1 MKKINHSKKN
11 LLEKNQDQ
19 HQYAELVKK
28 KHPSRKKTFLN
39 RKRLY
44 YLMDYFSIKYYTQN
58 MVSAPFF
65 RICFVLLSLNFFI
78 IQACSPAKNQKN
90 IQQELAQQLRS
101 QQENQN
107 MLDEDKSESF
117 GIGNLGVS
125 CYMNTMLK
133 LLWKA
138 DRFQKLTESEINEI
152 MVTVNSRDQQ
162 NLLTRESSTNEQL
175 KFETSIEED
184 ATDAPVCTSPS
195 NLHTDLFLKSY
206 NALLTLLSENEE
218 HPGRSIKSKKDR
230 TKLAG
235 PMYDHMNAT
244 RRAYAEEAGQQS
256 PSIFI
261 EELIK
266 ANYPFDNKEEN
277 PTFSVKNVSYII
289 ENENEGSKE
298 NLKKILQTNTTN
310 QTLEDALQRKFSAEE
325 KDSLESYKKNLNDGK
340 TLEIFKSCANIA
352 SDPKKFLALIIDN
365 KTETFLEQTRQT
377 LEQNRNSLTFNKTPK
392 DPDENESPPNVQIVI
407 PPSSK
412 SQDHQKISDLLKNF
426 LSNPNNSE
434 NKPLEIQTLTQFDSK
449 PKNFG
454 DKFLASFFRHPII
467 TPFEKIEPATK
478 EEIITKILKE
488 KSFDPLINSFRFQY
502 EHQIHYLSIEEE
514 TKNPP
519 KTILINIE
527 SIRINSDGHGGKTL
541 NHTNIEPDDIVLS
554 FYKRN
559 QPSQKDA
566 FYEAAKATYRLQG
579 AGVHHGGVNGGHW
592 NAYLKEGDG
601 NHTEWFHHDD
611 SRVYQVEE
619 RTVMEEI
626 RKKGTFFL
634 YKRIEESSS
643 QAE

>member
-1 MKKINHSKKN
+1 M
-11 LLEKNQDQ
+11 
-19 HQYAELVKK
+19 
-28 KHPSRKKTFLN
+28 
-39 RKRLY
+39 
-44 YLMDYFSIKYYTQN
+44 
-58 MVSAPFF
+58 
-65 RICFVLLSLNFFI
+65 
-78 IQACSPAKNQKN
+78 
-90 IQQELAQQLRS
+90 
-101 QQENQN
+101 
-107 MLDEDKSESF
+107 
-117 GIGNLGVS
+117 
-125 CYMNTMLK
+125 
-133 LLWKA
+133 
-138 DRFQKLTESEINEI
+138 
-152 MVTVNSRDQQ
+152 
-162 NLLTRESSTNEQL
+162 
-175 KFETSIEED
+175 
-184 ATDAPVCTSPS
+184 
-195 NLHTDLFLKSY
+195 
-206 NALLTLLSENEE
+206 
-218 HPGRSIKSKKDR
+218 
-230 TKLAG
+230 
-235 PMYDHMNAT
+235 
-244 RRAYAEEAGQQS
+244 
-256 PSIFI
+256 
-261 EELIK
+261 
-266 ANYPFDNKEEN
+266 
-277 PTFSVKNVSYII
+277 
-289 ENENEGSKE
+289 
-298 NLKKILQTNTTN
+298 
-310 QTLEDALQRKFSAEE
+310 
-325 KDSLESYKKNLNDGK
+325 
-340 TLEIFKSCANIA
+340 
-352 SDPKKFLALIIDN
+352 
-365 KTETFLEQTRQT
+365 
-377 LEQNRNSLTFNKTPK
+377 
-392 DPDENESPPNVQIVI
+392 QIVI